1 MRIFLKFKQALEELR
16 AFASLRLIFK
26 NTHKLLARFLLVR
39 LHFRPRAA
47 SGHHIDPSEYQEDGK
62 PFHPIERVHAPAYR
76 HNASLNVSMPQH
88 IATMQATTGCT

>member
-62 PFHPIERVHAPAYR
+62 PFFTQ
-76 HNASLNVSMPQH
+76 LNVSMPQH